1 MAMDCGAILFG
12 FGLFSLIAFLP
23 GYAMGWWLNVL
34 RFRTRTLPFRL
45 AASAPLALALGPILS
60 YVLGRAFTLA
70 AAELVYALLSIYAL
84 YLFARALRGVPRRLI
99 AAGLA
104 PFLALIAVWLVI
116 ALVSLADL
124 QIGRR
129 VYFSIIAFDYS
140 VRTAFT
146 SAIAASGIPPQNPFF
161 FPGHP
166 VGLRYHYF
174 WLILCAVARQAGGP
188 FLDSRQAFIAG
199 TLWCGIALICLVP
212 LYLRVFSPLG
222 ADGLRRRSLI
232 GIALLGVTGLDILPA
247 LLMLWLSAKG
257 WIGGISPSVEWWN
270 NQVDGWIYTML
281 WEPHYL
287 CSLVACLTGFLVVW
301 DLPADASRRSR
312 ATAGIVAGAALASA
326 VGAGIYVALV
336 FGIFLCVWTL
346 ITIAKKWHRETA
358 VLAVAGGVAIALSIP
373 YLTSLT
379 GTGSSGSG
387 GQSLQLTV
395 RAFDLGEI
403 VLRVL
408 RLDRP
413 WQILLGDAVW
423 LPLNYFLELG
433 FFFAA
438 GFLAWSRFRAQRT
451 RLTRAGLAAF
461 TMAATSVAICT
472 FVKSTAHANNDLGW
486 RGFLIAQFVLL
497 LSAADLLAGEIPR
510 DRKPLLRV
518 LLVLGVAGVLYDLA
532 ILRFYPLLSDA
543 GLVPK
548 IEWLAR
554 DGQLGRRTYAN
565 REAYQWLRAR
575 TPLQAIIQQNPD
587 PVYQDTFYGL
597 YANRQTVA
605 EDSNC
610 GAGFGGDPRECG
622 PVLARLTPLFA
633 AGAGSGSFA
642 DTCQNLPI
650 DILAA
655 KDTDQAWQDR
665 NSWVWTRT
673 PIFANDF
680 VRLFSCRA
688 LWPALSRSHTS
699 SENAGA
705 GPK

>member
-1 MAMDCGAILFG
+1 VTNSALLHHFMAMDCAAILFG

-23 GYAMGWWLNVL
+23 GYALGWLLDVL

-45 AASAPLALALGPILS
+45 AASAPLALAIGPILS
-60 YVLGRAFTLA
+60 YALGRAFTLA
-70 AAELVYALLSIYAL
+70 AAGLVYALLSAYTIYR
-84 YLFARALRGVPRRLI
+84 FARALRAPTRPRI
-99 AAGLA
+99 PAGMA
-104 PFLALIAVWLVI
+104 PFLGLIAVWLAI

-129 VYFSIIAFDYS
+129 LYFSIVAFDYS

-174 WLILCAVARQAGGP
+174 WLILCAVVRQAGAP
-188 FLDSRQAFIAG
+188 LLDSRQAFIAG

-212 LYLRVFSPLG
+212 LYLRIFSPLG

-247 LLMLWLSAKG
+247 LLMLWLAAKG

-270 NQVDGWIYTML
+270 NQVDGWVYTML

-287 CSLVACLTGFLVVW
+287 CSLVACLTGFLVLW
-301 DLPADASRRSR
+301 DLPATASRRSR
-312 ATAGIVAGAALASA
+312 ATAGVVAGAALASA
-326 VGAGIYVALV
+326 AGSGIYVALV
-336 FGIFLCVWTL
+336 FGVFLAVWTL
-346 ITIAKKWHRETA
+346 VTIARKWHRETA
-358 VLAVAGGVAIALSIP
+358 VLAMAGGVAFVLSIP

-379 GTGSSGSG
+379 GHGSPGSG
-387 GQSLQLTV
+387 VQSLQLTV
-395 RAFDLGEI
+395 RGFDLGEI
-403 VLRVL
+403 LLRVL

-413 WQILLGDAVW
+413 WQILLGDTVW

-438 GFLAWSRFRAQRT
+438 GVLAWSRFRAQPT
-451 RLTRAGLAAF
+451 SPTRAGLAAF
-461 TMAATSVAICT
+461 TMAAISVAICT
-472 FVKSTAHANNDLGW
+472 FVKSSATGNNDLGM
-486 RGFLIAQFVLL
+486 RGFLPAQFMLL
-497 LSAADLLAGEIPR
+497 LSAADLLAGKIPR
-510 DRKPLLRV
+510 DQKSLLRV

-543 GLVPK
+543 GRVPK
-548 IEWLAR
+548 IGWLAGDR
-554 DGQLGRRTYAN
+554 QLGLRTYAN

-575 TPLQAIIQQNPD
+575 TPQQAIIQQNPH
-587 PVYQDTFYGL
+587 PVYQETFYGL

-605 EDSNC
+605 EDANC

-633 AGAGSGSFA
+633 AGAGSRSFA

-650 DILAA
+650 DILVA
-655 KDTDQAWQDR
+655 KDTDPAWQDR

-680 VRLFSCRA
+680 VRLFSC
-688 LWPALSRSHTS
+688 
-699 SENAGA
+699 
-705 GPK
+705 